1 MKTKWL
7 FPFAFLAL
15 IISGC
20 GGGSSSSSTSES
32 SSNTSSWTSDS
43 STEGLC
49 LVRFYKNFSVG
60 NIEIDYD
67 EDNAE
72 DPYHT
77 KEAYYWYYSEPN
89 VLLEEPTTPTASDDP
104 AFPLFLGW
112 SEKPIINNESDLID
126 FTTDKVPSREVYTL
140 YGIWVSE

>member
-15 IISGC
+15 LISGC
-20 GGGSSSSSTSES
+20 GGSSSSIDSES

-49 LVRFYKNFSVG
+49 LVRFYKSFSSG
-60 NIEIDYD
+60 NIEVGYD
-67 EDNAE
+67 EDNAD

-89 VLLEEPTTPTASDDP
+89 VLLEEPTTPTESDDP

-112 SEKPIINNESDLID
+112 SEKPIINSESDLID
-126 FTTDKVPSREVYTL
+126 FTVDEVPSREVYTL

>member
-15 IISGC
+15 LITGC
-20 GGGSSSSSTSES
+20 DGSSSSIDSES

-49 LVRFYKNFSVG
+49 LIRFYKSFSSG
-60 NIEIDYD
+60 NIEIGYD
-67 EDNAE
+67 EDNVD

-89 VLLEEPTTPTASDDP
+89 VLLEEPTTPTTSDDP

-112 SEKPIINNESDLID
+112 SEKPIINSESDLID